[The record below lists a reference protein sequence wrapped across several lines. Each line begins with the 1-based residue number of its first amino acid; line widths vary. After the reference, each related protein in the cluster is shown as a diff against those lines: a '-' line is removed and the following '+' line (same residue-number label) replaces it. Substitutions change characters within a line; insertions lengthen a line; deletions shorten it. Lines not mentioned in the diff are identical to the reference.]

1 MSSEA
6 DLGSLHIP
14 PSPWVVG
21 TFWKLHVHSSSLM
34 WDYPP
39 HFHMK
44 KLRHEFESLH
54 SQQLVQLSNPAVPSF
69 SPLNTAW
76 REWGL

>member
-54 SQQLVQLSNPAVPSF
+54 SQQLSNPAVPSF